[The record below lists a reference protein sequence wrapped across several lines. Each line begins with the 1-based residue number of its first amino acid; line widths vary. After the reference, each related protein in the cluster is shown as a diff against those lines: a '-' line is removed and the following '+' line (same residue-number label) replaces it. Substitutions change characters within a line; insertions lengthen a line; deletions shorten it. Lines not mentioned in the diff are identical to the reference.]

1 MGQLRVGEA
10 ASERRAGDG
19 VGEGGAME
27 PTKVMIHSRMGVG
40 SSLKTLVR
48 QRLLLSSLNRSRNWS
63 SKNLNNWLQIT
74 Q

>member
-10 ASERRAGDG
+10 ASERRAGGG
-19 VGEGGAME
+19 VGEGDAME

-48 QRLLLSSLNRSRNWS
+48 QRLLLSSLNRSRN
-63 SKNLNNWLQIT
+63 
-74 Q
+74 